1 MVELQHYFFAW
12 EFEEGPRDF
21 AGYYDNERD
30 HESLDNV
37 TPADVYFARQ
47 YAVSTERD
55 NVKRLTMKRTKR
67 EYLAEKTAWVETE
80 NRLLAKS
87 ISSPKYF
94 DDVHIPSASAS
105 SATSGKM
112 AASVRH
118 PGFIATRF
126 VLPVER

>member
-1 MVELQHYFFAW
+1 M
-12 EFEEGPRDF
+12 
-21 AGYYDNERD
+21 
-30 HESLDNV
+30 
-37 TPADVYFARQ
+37 TPADVYFASQ
-47 YAVSTERD
+47 CVVSTERD
-55 NVKRLTMKRTKR
+55 NIKRLTMKRTKR

-105 SATSGKM
+105 FATSGKM
-112 AASVRH
+112 AASVRRT
-118 PGFIATRF
+118 GFIAIRY